1 MIIPPYL
8 LPGDT
13 VALAAPA
20 RKISHAEIHPAEQW
34 LKSLGFNVFYDEQL
48 FAEDHQFAG
57 SNEHRASYFQKLLNN
72 DEIKAIWCVRG
83 GYGSGRIIDQLDFTH
98 FRQHPKW
105 ICGYSDI
112 TVFHSHI
119 QQNDQIATLHATM
132 PINVTE
138 ENRQS
143 PACQSFLDAL
153 TGKNLSYRI
162 APHPLTRAREFSGIL
177 TGGNLSMLYSL
188 IGSPSDI
195 DTSGKVL
202 FIEDLDEYLYHIDRM
217 MLNLKRSGKLANI
230 KAMLVGHL
238 SDMHDN
244 SVPFGKTAEEIVA
257 DYCRDLDIPVI
268 FNIPAGHL
276 PDNRAFRMGCEIEGV
291 FKDNQFIINSLNHG
305 L

>member
-8 LPGDT
+8 SSGDT

-20 RKISHAEIHPAEQW
+20 RKISESEIQSAEKVLNEA
-34 LKSLGFNVFYDEQL
+34 GFNVFYDHRL

-57 SNEHRASYFQKLLNN
+57 DDMLRTCYFQDLLDN

-83 GYGSGRIIDQLDFTH
+83 GYGSARIIDKLDFSH
-98 FRQHPKW
+98 FQHKPKW

-119 QQNDQIATLHATM
+119 QQHLQTATLHATM
-132 PINVTE
+132 PINIREDNTKAA
-138 ENRQS
+138 
-143 PACQSFLDAL
+143 PATSFLDAL
-153 TGKNLSYRI
+153 AGKTLTYEI
-162 APHPLTRAREFSGIL
+162 PAHPLSQMREFSGIL

-195 DTSGKVL
+195 DTTDKVL

-217 MLNLKRSGKLANI
+217 VLNLKRSGKLSHI
-230 KAMLVGHL
+230 KALLVGHL

-244 SVPFGKTAEEIVA
+244 TIPFGKTAEEIVA
-257 DYCRDLDIPVI
+257 DHCQDLDFPLV

-276 PDNRAFRMGCEIEGV
+276 PDNRALRMGCKIEGL
-291 FKDNQFIINSLNHG
+291 FQDNKFIINSLNYA
-305 L
+305 